1 MGILNNQTILLIG
14 ESGCGKTTVAN
25 YLHDTYGY
33 TVLESYTTRKP
44 RYPNERGH
52 IFITEEEYWNLP
64 NKVAVTLFDNA
75 YYCATKEQVED
86 ADIYIIDPIGIEM
99 LNQLYDGDN
108 EFIKIHLYTSPQ
120 VRIER
125 MKQRGDSDKQ
135 CWERIIHDINAF
147 KTTSADI
154 MFKAD
159 KASVHEIGNG
169 IIDYVNR
176 HNKQKQYFLG
186 GVYELD

>member
-1 MGILNNQTILLIG
+1 MGVLKKQTILLIG

-44 RYPNERGH
+44 RYPNETGH
-52 IFITEEEYWNLP
+52 VFITEDEYWNLP

-86 ADIYIIDPIGIEM
+86 SDVYIIDPIGVEM
-99 LNQLYDGDN
+99 LNQLYDGNN
-108 EFIKIHLYTSPQ
+108 EFIKIHLYTSPN
-120 VRIER
+120 VRLER

-135 CWERIIHDINAF
+135 CWERIINDITAF
-147 KTTSADI
+147 KNVSADVR
-154 MFKAD
+154 MKANNATVEKVGD
-159 KASVHEIGNG
+159 G
-169 IIDYVNR
+169 IIDFIKRY
-176 HNKQKQYFLG
+176 NKCEQYFVG
-186 GVYELD
+186 GIDELD